1 MTKIK
6 ICGLK
11 REQDVF
17 FANEVKPD
25 YIGFVFAPSKRQISP
40 EKAQQF
46 RIRLRADIPAVG
58 VFVNAPEDE
67 ILFLAKKGTIQ
78 MIQLHGGESR
88 AYIRNIKEKSGLPV
102 IKAVSIQTPEDL
114 FSWQDCAADALLFDQ
129 GSGGSGKRFDWN
141 LLRQTPGKI
150 YEGKPFFLAGGIAP
164 ENAVEAIRTCHPY
177 ALDVSSGVETE
188 GIKDFLKM
196 QSLVRLIRD
205 ADNYHGS

>member
-11 REQDVF
+11 REEDIA
-17 FANEVKPD
+17 FANEVRPD

-40 EKAQQF
+40 EKARQF
-46 RIRLRADIPAVG
+46 RSLLQADIPAVG
-58 VFVNAPEDE
+58 VFVNALGEE
-67 ILFLAKKGTIQ
+67 ILSLAEKGTIQ

-88 AYIRNIKEKSGLPV
+88 EYIRSIKERSGLPV
-102 IKAVSIQTPEDL
+102 IKAVSIQTLEDL

-141 LLRQTPGKI
+141 LLKQTVGQK

-164 ENAVEAIRTCHPY
+164 ENAEEAIRTCHPY
-177 ALDVSSGVETE
+177 ALDVSSGVET
-188 GIKDFLKM
+188 GGVKDFLKM
-196 QSLVRLIRD
+196 QSLVRLVRQVH
-205 ADNYHGS
+205 NS

>member
-11 REQDVF
+11 REEDVF
-17 FANEVKPD
+17 FANEVRPD

-46 RIRLRADIPAVG
+46 RSLLQADIPAVG
-58 VFVNAPEDE
+58 VFVNAPEEE
-67 ILFLAKKGTIQ
+67 ILSLAKKGTIQ

-88 AYIRNIKEKSGLPV
+88 AYIRTIKEKSGLPV
-102 IKAVSIQTPEDL
+102 IKAVSIQTLEDL

-141 LLRQTPGKI
+141 LLKQTAGQK

-164 ENAVEAIRTCHPY
+164 ENAEEAIRTCHPY
-177 ALDVSSGVETE
+177 ALDVSSGVET
-188 GIKDFLKM
+188 GGVKDFLKM
-196 QSLVRLIRD
+196 QSLVRLVRQVH
-205 ADNYHGS
+205 NG